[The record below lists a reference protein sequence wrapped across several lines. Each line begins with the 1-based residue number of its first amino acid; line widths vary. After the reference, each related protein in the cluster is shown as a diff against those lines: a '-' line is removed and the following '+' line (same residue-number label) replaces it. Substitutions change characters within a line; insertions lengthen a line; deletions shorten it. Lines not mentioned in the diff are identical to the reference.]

1 MLGWIKGF
9 RSDHPLDD
17 KEGGRLLLAGLETK
31 DPVTALEE
39 VSGYLDQVKTADGLA
54 ALRGYEIVD
63 LLDRTAR
70 PQYRKLNQ
78 LYVSEAHRLTKFQQG
93 RIAAAA
99 GTLCQQLADGYR
111 FCLAKY
117 EVGAIGASALRQHLP
132 RITARAIR
140 AYGGQLKW
148 SLLRYGPVEGRT
160 WEGLGQLYVAAQSLG
175 FLGEPL
181 VLYRG
186 STGRSSPE
194 HEFLKVLMLA
204 VSSPDSL
211 LPIQLDIT
219 ERLIARFAPNLA
231 SSRQAGDGLHYVF
244 ELSAARAPGRL
255 ARISGLPPSTLFFG
269 PGTASRQVDEL
280 IAVIEQHNA
289 VPSDLTLGTEHRL
302 ERVEEALRHLQ
313 RYWSRD
319 LPERRQRR
327 RRHVESVTVVHE
339 FAEVV
344 ANAGGLFLESPFISN
359 DETWT
364 VEDKS
369 EGGFSAV
376 VREPQGHWIRVGQLI
391 GVRRDEGVTWAVG
404 IVRRVTSDEQGNRR
418 VGVELLS
425 HGGAAVTVLP
435 AAISERDEGIAPDG
449 EICVL
454 LSSSSVQTGEVT
466 LLMRPGLFRR
476 GRELAMRAY
485 DRSYVLSPLGLS
497 EKGEDFELVRFRIGS
512 QPG

>member
-17 KEGGRLLLAGLETK
+17 KEGGRLLLAGLESK

-39 VSGYLDQVKTADGLA
+39 VSGYLDQVKTADGLS

-63 LLDRTAR
+63 LLDRAAR
-70 PQYRKLNQ
+70 GQYRKLNQ
-78 LYVSEAHRLTKFQQG
+78 LYVSETHRLTKFQQG
-93 RIAAAA
+93 RIAGAA

-132 RITARAIR
+132 RITARAAR

-148 SLLRYGPVEGRT
+148 SLLRYGPIEGRI

-175 FLGEPL
+175 FLAEPL

-186 STGRSSPE
+186 AAGRSSPE

-204 VSSPDSL
+204 VSSPDGL
-211 LPIQLDIT
+211 LPIQLDIA
-219 ERLIARFAPNLA
+219 ERLVARFAPELVA
-231 SSRQAGDGLHYVF
+231 SRRAGEGLHYVF
-244 ELSAARAPGRL
+244 DLAAARPPGRL

-269 PGTASRQVDEL
+269 PGKAARQVAEL
-280 IAVIEQHNA
+280 LALVEHNDA
-289 VPSDLTLGTEHRL
+289 LPADLTLGTEHRR
-302 ERVEEALRHLQ
+302 ERVGETLRHLG

-327 RRHVESVTVVHE
+327 RRHMESVTVVHE

-359 DETWT
+359 DESWT

-369 EGGFSAV
+369 ESGLGAMVS
-376 VREPQGHWIRVGQLI
+376 EPQGHWIRVGQLI
-391 GVRRDEGVTWAVG
+391 GIRRDEGVTWAVG
-404 IVRRVTSDEQGNRR
+404 IVRRVTSDEEGNRH
-418 VGVELLS
+418 VGVEVLS
-425 HGGAAVTVLP
+425 DGGAAVTVLP
-435 AAISERDEGIAPDG
+435 AATSERDEDVGPDG

-454 LSSSSVQTGEVT
+454 LSSSSMQAGEVT
-466 LLMRPGLFRR
+466 LLMQPGWFRPGRVL
-476 GRELAMRAY
+476 EMRAY
-485 DRSYVLSPLGLS
+485 DRRYLLTPLGLS
-497 EKGEDFELVRFRIGS
+497 EKGEDFELVRFRVAD
-512 QPG
+512 QPS